1 MTYKETTDFLF
12 SQLPMFQR
20 IGASAYKA
28 NLDTTLALDKYFGFP
43 HKKFKSIHVAGTNG
57 KGSVSHSLASILM
70 SAGYKVGLYTS
81 PHLVDFKER
90 IKINGE
96 MITENA
102 VIEFVSQNREIIS
115 ELRPSFFEISVALAF
130 QYFENQQIDIAVVEV
145 GMGGRLDSTNII
157 TPLISVITN
166 ISYDHT
172 QFLGSTLELIATEKA
187 GIIKEK
193 IPVVIG
199 KTQNE
204 TKPVFEKI
212 AKEKNTELFFADQNY
227 KCSSVFQS
235 IDSKQIFNIEK
246 YNKLIFKN
254 LKLDLLGF
262 YQRENIL
269 TVLQT
274 VEVLN
279 TQKLIDKQITD
290 SILYDALTD
299 AASRTGLNGRW
310 QIVGNN
316 PLMVCDTGH
325 NEAGIKFVIQQ
336 IAQTAFKKLHF
347 ILGMVNDKEIEK
359 ILAFLP
365 KNAIYYF
372 TKASIPRALDESI
385 LKEKAEKFNLIG
397 NSYLSVIEAVKFA
410 KQNAEPSD
418 FIFIGGSTFI
428 VADFLNFRHLTL

>member
-43 HKKFKSIHVAGTNG
+43 HKKFQSIHVAGTNG

-115 ELRPSFFEISVALAF
+115 ELKPSFFEISVALAF

-212 AKEKNTELFFADQNY
+212 AKEKNAELFFADQNY

-397 NSYLSVIEAVKFA
+397 NSYLSVTEAVKFA

>member
-43 HKKFKSIHVAGTNG
+43 HKKFQSIHVAGTNG

-115 ELRPSFFEISVALAF
+115 ELKPSFFEISVALAF